1 MGSRSAGD
9 LGPVAIGT
17 GTPGERDMI
26 GSEGCPVTTL
36 YAIKSGIPLIG
47 LGLLLILSVF
57 IGLLVPGIPVPPF
70 PVPAIFA
77 GFGLF
82 LIWAGLT
89 K

>member
-1 MGSRSAGD
+1 MDGW
-9 LGPVAIGT
+9 
-17 GTPGERDMI
+17 
-26 GSEGCPVTTL
+26 EGCPITTL

-47 LGLLLILSVF
+47 LGILLILSGF
-57 IGLLVPGIPVPPF
+57 LGLLVPGIPVPPF
-70 PVPAIFA
+70 PVPVIFA